1 MPNEQKAHKI
11 ANLNVDWQPSQ
22 IGRKKKAN
30 HWAKSIKTRSKLF
43 RHISF
48 TLWMAFEH
56 GTFIL
61 HLHTIQ
67 PHLLCQRKHDNEH
80 FSLPFQNVCQ
90 FFTHNVESFAAFPL
104 FRNTFTS
111 YHSRSFFA
119 FFHKLQFSR
128 RVSFAVFVLLYA
140 LYEEDKWIEAER
152 SKQLTQ

>member
-1 MPNEQKAHKI
+1 MPNEQKAHEI

-30 HWAKSIKTRSKLF
+30 HWAKSIKTRSKLS

-61 HLHTIQ
+61 DLHTIQ

-80 FSLPFQNVCQ
+80 FSFPFQNVCQ

-104 FRNTFTS
+104 FPNTFTS
-111 YHSRSFFA
+111 FHSRSFLA
-119 FFHKLQFSR
+119 FFTSFNSAVEGVSR
-128 RVSFAVFVLLYA
+128 CLCCCTHCVWGKTNELKRNGQS
-140 LYEEDKWIEAER
+140 
-152 SKQLTQ
+152 S